1 MPIVRLP
8 KGSLR
13 DEIRIPL
20 YDTITQAA
28 AESPV
33 GIRNFFSSVQGKSRA
48 RTNLRQNNL
57 LETAVSYRV
66 QGLAL
71 DAQSFYAANIRVL
84 PIVMENSSLRLRIG
98 EKDYWEG
105 TMVFAAGRLNS
116 ELTRS
121 SGTGEAAGTVLMYQR
136 FGDQAVQPVVLTG
149 KHVVDINPLQSFNAE
164 WTVSSADLTAG
175 EITDA
180 TPAASTNIKYTF
192 SLKGLQ
198 RRPVQ

>member
-13 DEIRIPL
+13 DEVRIPL
-20 YDTITQAA
+20 YDTITIGAS
-28 AESPV
+28 ESPV
-33 GIRNFFSSVQGKSRA
+33 GVRTFFSNVQGKSRA

-71 DAQSFYAANIRVL
+71 DSQNFNEANADAL
-84 PIVMENSSLRLRIG
+84 PIIMENSSIRVKIG

-105 TMVFAAGRLNS
+105 PMLFLCGRIDAMYA
-116 ELTRS
+116 TS
-121 SGTGEAAGTVLMYQR
+121 SADRVHQK
-136 FGDQAVQPVVLTG
+136 FGASAVQAVQLVG
-149 KHVVDINPLQSFNAE
+149 KHSIDINPLQSFQAI
-164 WTVSSADLTAG
+164 WTLDQADVTAG
-175 EITDA
+175 EITAA
-180 TPAASTNIKYTF
+180 TPAASTNLKFVF
-192 SLKGLQ
+192 SFKGLL

>member
-33 GIRNFFSSVQGKSRA
+33 GIRSFFSSVQGKSKA
-48 RTNLRQNNL
+48 RSNLRQNNL

-66 QGLAL
+66 QGLAI
-71 DAQSFYAANIRVL
+71 DAQNFYTANLQVL
-84 PIVMENSSLRLRIG
+84 PVVMENSSLRLRIG

-105 TMVFAAGRLNS
+105 NLVFLAGRID
-116 ELTRS
+116 LTAS
-121 SGTGEAAGTVLMYQR
+121 AATTVAATTINNIYQR
-136 FGDQAVQPVVLTG
+136 FGAQAVQAVVLSG
-149 KHVVDINPLQSFNAE
+149 KHVVDINPLQSFFAE
-164 WTVSSADLTAG
+164 WTVSSADLSAAEITAG
-175 EITDA
+175 
-180 TPAASTNIKYTF
+180 TPAASTNVKYTF

>member
-13 DEIRIPL
+13 DEIRVPL
-20 YDTITQAA
+20 YDTITIGA

-33 GIRNFFSSVQGKSRA
+33 GVRTFFSNVQGKSRA

-66 QGLAL
+66 QGLAM
-71 DAQSFYAANIRVL
+71 DAQNYHEQNADAL
-84 PIVMENSSLRLRIG
+84 PIIMENSSIRVKIG

-105 TMVFAAGRLNS
+105 PMLFLTGRIDS
-116 ELTRS
+116 MYATSTSDRVYQKFGS
-121 SGTGEAAGTVLMYQR
+121 S
-136 FGDQAVQPVVLTG
+136 AVQSVQLVG
-149 KHVVDINPLQSFNAE
+149 KHSVDVNPLQSFQAI
-164 WTVSSADLTAG
+164 WTLDSADISAA
-175 EITDA
+175 EITA
-180 TPAASTNIKYTF
+180 STPAASTNLKFVF
-192 SLKGLQ
+192 SFKGLL